1 MKPEQK
7 IILYVDDDADDRDLL
22 SEAIQK
28 VNPDIKVVLA
38 ENGLVALDYLHKA
51 KEEHTTLPRLVV
63 LDLNMPF
70 LDGKET
76 FDRIKKDPELQAVRV
91 IVFSSSEKPM
101 DKALFNSQGVEY
113 FSKPANFSYMNTI
126 ASHMVQT
133 CY

>member
-28 VNPDIKVVLA
+28 VNPEIKVVLA
-38 ENGLVALDYLHKA
+38 ENGLVALDYLHMA
-51 KEEHTTLPRLVV
+51 KVQHMALPCLVV

-76 FDRIKKDPELQAVRV
+76 FDRIKEDPELQTVRV
-91 IVFSSSEKPM
+91 IIFSSSEKPN
-101 DKALFNSQGVEY
+101 DKALFNGQGIEY
-113 FSKPANFSYMNTI
+113 FSKPASFSYMNAI
-126 ASHMVQT
+126 ASHMVEA
-133 CY
+133 CC